1 MHPLPVPACTCRPLS
16 VPFLF
21 CGLRNLTAKQAL
33 LVLPRHQ
40 YRYRF
45 HTNTDTN
52 NHTHTCLP
60 CTCSWFLVHTHT
72 HALHTHHPYLL
83 VPVVGSQFC
92 LTAIGFSITIPVVLL
107 NLQCLPQEG
116 LAAMMRHDEAWY
128 HDMIHTCVDWWW
140 QWWWQLYPYQSSF
153 NACQRGVFY
162 HNCESWWWGTWGL
175 I

>member
-83 VPVVGSQFC
+83 VPVVGSQLG

-107 NLQCLPQEG
+107 NLQYLSQEA
-116 LAAMMRHDEAWY
+116 LAVMMR
-128 HDMIHTCVDWWW
+128 DMRLDIMCRR
-140 QWWWQLYPYQSSF
+140 QLFTPFPPQAERTGVSPSPQPH
-153 NACQRGVFY
+153 QRKP
-162 HNCESWWWGTWGL
+162 L
-175 I
+175 